1 MIVYNLLNFVM
12 ISLEL
17 KLKFIYFLIGS
28 FIACWLPFFVV
39 NLLTGLCVDCIAHE
53 EIVSAV
59 VNWLGKFELEF
70 LYGNGHENQ
79 RGYHIHSM
87 LIVI

>member
-1 MIVYNLLNFVM
+1 MWLLQF
-12 ISLEL
+12 S
-17 KLKFIYFLIGS
+17 FIYLLIGS

-59 VNWLGKFELEF
+59 VNWLGKLELEI
-70 LYGNGHENQ
+70 LHGNGHENQ
-79 RGYHIHSM
+79 RGYRIHSM

>member
-1 MIVYNLLNFVM
+1 MSVNF
-12 ISLEL
+12 
-17 KLKFIYFLIGS
+17 FFYFIGS

-59 VNWLGKFELEF
+59 VNWLGKFELEI
-70 LYGNGHENQ
+70 LHGNGHTIR
-79 RGYHIHSM
+79 RGM
-87 LIVI
+87 LLIPF